1 MKTAKLIAKIAVALA
16 AVAGAV
22 YVVATYGEQI
32 VAWCKKVLASL
43 PCPCKCDEAACECTC
58 EEGTCEEGTCEC
70 ACECAAEEVVEEA
83 VEEVVEEA
91 PVEEP
96 TAEDAVAEEAD
107 FAE

>member
-16 AVAGAV
+16 AVAGVV

-43 PCPCKCDEAACECTC
+43 PCPCKCECTC
-58 EEGTCEEGTCEC
+58 EEGQCECECTCE
-70 ACECAAEEVVEEA
+70 AAEEVIEEVVEEVPA
-83 VEEVVEEA
+83 
-91 PVEEP
+91 EEP